1 MHSTRDVDAPRA
13 TWEPPILG
21 QWGDLEKL
29 LSLGVKRGWPKK
41 GSDGGCPG
49 RGSFWVPPFDGLPC
63 ILRFLFFFLF
73 FFFGTSQFILISS
86 PLQVWSLGT
95 EDSSSPPT
103 SGIFDILHGKI

>member
-1 MHSTRDVDAPRA
+1 MHSARDVDAPRA

-21 QWGDLEKL
+21 QCGDLEKL

-73 FFFGTSQFILISS
+73 FFFWDISIYLKRGLYLS
-86 PLQVWSLGT
+86 TTASMEPG
-95 EDSSSPPT
+95 D
-103 SGIFDILHGKI
+103 